1 MCVCLRARVRMLYF
15 IDVLYNNVEFD
26 SRANIKRLIVM
37 IRLDLSNRSVVRVFA
52 SARAVVL

>member
-1 MCVCLRARVRMLYF
+1 MCVFACAREDIIL

>member
-26 SRANIKRLIVM
+26 RRANIKRLIVM

-52 SARAVVL
+52 AARAVVL